1 MGEQLRVLFLQQRL
15 EFRDTQSVEI
25 GKLNSR
31 SIHCL
36 NGMHAAHIVKDYF
49 T

>member
-25 GKLNSR
+25 GKLNAR
-31 SIHCL
+31 SIHII
-36 NGMHAAHIVKDYF
+36 NRMDAAHIVKDYF